1 MDEVYEKGD
10 KLVFLDKNDVW
21 DGPATVEAVESKT
34 IFVLHNGNLKKV
46 ATCRARRWIDD
57 VIEGDEP
64 EDEKDLTSEFDT
76 TVEAEIDIVIGEV
89 ESEPDKVPS
98 EDEALEEDEFNE
110 SRAQRRPT
118 KGSIIKFRMKN
129 EEKET
134 TGKVV
139 NVGKKNSKE
148 KDKCWLKMKEETLI
162 DFFLEKLSLGNI

>member
-10 KLVFLDKNDVW
+10 KVLFLDKNDVW

-57 VIEGDEP
+57 AIEGDEP
-64 EDEKDLTSEFDT
+64 EDEDPTSEFDT
-76 TVEAEIDIVIGEV
+76 TVEAEIDMVIGEV

-118 KGSIIKFRMKN
+118 KGSII
-129 EEKET
+129 
-134 TGKVV
+134 
-139 NVGKKNSKE
+139 
-148 KDKCWLKMKEETLI
+148 
-162 DFFLEKLSLGNI
+162 